1 MVWWSVETNYGIYAT
16 PRTDGSLILIV
27 AITPLRNSAG
37 GICLQTVVARSNL
50 ASEERCTM

>member
-1 MVWWSVETNYGIYAT
+1 MVGWSVETNYGIYAT
-16 PRTDGSLILIV
+16 PRTNGGLILIV
-27 AITPLRNSAG
+27 AITPVGNCAG